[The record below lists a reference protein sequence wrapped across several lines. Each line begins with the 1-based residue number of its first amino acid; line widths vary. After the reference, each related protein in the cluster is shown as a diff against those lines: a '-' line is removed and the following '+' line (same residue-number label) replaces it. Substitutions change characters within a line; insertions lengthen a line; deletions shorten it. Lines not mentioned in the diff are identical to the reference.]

1 MTLGCVDTF
10 SSCILLRRWFLWI
23 SRSPLKSLNELSE
36 DHYCKCLS
44 RSGLLGLAMALLI
57 SSTCVPLT
65 QEESIWKLP
74 LPNSSAAGPMETQT
88 DAADSLSDCGQDR
101 GILYSMGPNSLGGGI
116 WFEMNIPQ
124 SELRAYSIHEWMEPR
139 GRDRWS
145 VRRHSWVILGNF
157 KGVMEMSPVGHSCSV
172 SQPQAIHVDG
182 SGGRLQTAVLGVID
196 GYWCPERESTGR
208 GWHSSETY
216 TIWHLWETN
225 RCLRLLR

>member
-1 MTLGCVDTF
+1 MVSVNLEKSFEIPQWIVWGPLLQVSFQIWSSRLSYGFVDQLHLCSPYSRGEYLKTA
-10 SSCILLRRWFLWI
+10 SSQQQ
-23 SRSPLKSLNELSE
+23 
-36 DHYCKCLS
+36 
-44 RSGLLGLAMALLI
+44 RSGTHGNADWCCWLI
-57 SSTCVPLT
+57 VWLWS
-65 QEESIWKLP
+65 
-74 LPNSSAAGPMETQT
+74 
-88 DAADSLSDCGQDR
+88 GQRDTLFH
-101 GILYSMGPNSLGGGI
+101 GSQFFGGGI